1 MGGIAWLLQCN
12 YVKNS
17 VSCIFFLSA
26 ILIECFSVLA
36 GVAMLFCRLLGF
48 QGAYIIVWVI
58 GEWEFLEG
66 Y

>member
-1 MGGIAWLLQCN
+1 MLRTQCL
-12 YVKNS
+12 V
-17 VSCIFFLSA
+17 FFLSA
-26 ILIECFSVLA
+26 ILIECFSVFA